1 MKYTL
6 SLLALAAAVGL
17 ASPASAAFLVEVRT
31 GGVGNSNF
39 ALGPNMAATVSTSTA
54 TSPAVGTTPAI
65 GSIFGGGSPSG
76 TTTPTPD
83 EYLYSYTPGV
93 DADNLSLATGTALND
108 DGDRAFGL
116 TGGASG
122 TYRVY
127 TTWPNTT
134 NISTG
139 NNPTNYALSDG
150 MSTLLSTSVVQDFD
164 SPGGLFG
171 NEWVLLGEV
180 ELTEGT
186 TYTLSQTNTQ
196 SIVDDG
202 FGTIT
207 YSNGFVSMRASGVM
221 FERVPE
227 PTTALLAALGLAAAG
242 FRRR

>member
-1 MKYTL
+1 MKRTL
-6 SLLALAAAVGL
+6 SLLALAAALGL
-17 ASPASAAFLVEVRT
+17 ASHASAGFLVEVRS

-39 ALGPNMAATVSTSTA
+39 ALGPNMGGVVSNSTA
-54 TSPAVGTTPAI
+54 TSPAVGTTAAI

-83 EYLYSYTPGV
+83 EYRYSYTPGV
-93 DADNLSLATGTALND
+93 DADNVSLAAGTALND
-108 DGDRAFGL
+108 DGDVAFGL
-116 TGGASG
+116 AGGATG

-127 TTWPNTT
+127 TTWPNTS

-139 NNPTNYALSDG
+139 NNPTNFALSDG
-150 MSTLLSTSVVQDFD
+150 VGTVLSTSVVQDAD

-180 ELTEGT
+180 NLTAGT

-196 SIVDDG
+196 SVIDDG

-207 YSNGFVSMRASGVM
+207 YSNGFVSMRASGVL